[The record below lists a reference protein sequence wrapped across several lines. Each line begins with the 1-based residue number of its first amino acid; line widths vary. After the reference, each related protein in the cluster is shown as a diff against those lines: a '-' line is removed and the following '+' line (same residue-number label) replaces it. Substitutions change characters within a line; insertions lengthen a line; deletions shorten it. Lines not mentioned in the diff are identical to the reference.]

1 MGTDAVGI
9 PFIIEC
15 VDGIPLSF
23 VSSLGAIGSFD
34 ERFSF
39 GFPFVKSV
47 LIWPGDERG
56 VCLWLEFVN
65 TLSPAVSSDLPS
77 STW

>member
-47 LIWPGDERG
+47 LI
-56 VCLWLEFVN
+56 
-65 TLSPAVSSDLPS
+65 
-77 STW
+77 